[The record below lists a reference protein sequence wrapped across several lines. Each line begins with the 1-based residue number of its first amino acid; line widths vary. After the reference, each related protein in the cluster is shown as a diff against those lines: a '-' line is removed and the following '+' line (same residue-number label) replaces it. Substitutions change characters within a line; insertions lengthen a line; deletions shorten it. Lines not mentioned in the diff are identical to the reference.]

1 MSSFLNKQLLTHRR
15 QIISVAPALSS
26 SMNTVML
33 SPPSTNTLLS
43 ITSKSHCYHTSTP
56 LQRPGWKP
64 PRNPKISI
72 TLEQLRM
79 AARGTGRRVPICH
92 DEQEKVM
99 NALEA
104 AKYEVCVCLCA
115 YMLCAPM
122 ICLLLLLIYMYC
134 RFILHVLMYYLS
146 NVLSPFFFVNQSIE
160 SCYL

>member
-1 MSSFLNKQLLTHRR
+1 MSSFLNKQLLTHRW

-26 SMNTVML
+26 TTVML

-79 AARGTGRRVPICH
+79 AARGTGRKVPICH

-115 YMLCAPM
+115 YMLGVLLPSHAYFCFWYICAVDLF
-122 ICLLLLLIYMYC
+122 CN
-134 RFILHVLMYYLS
+134 VLMYYLLYCH
-146 NVLSPFFFVNQSIE
+146 LSFFQPIH
-160 SCYL
+160 

>member
-26 SMNTVML
+26 TIMNTVML

-43 ITSKSHCYHTSTP
+43 ITSKSNYYHTSTP

-99 NALEA
+99 NSLEA
-104 AKYEVCVCLCA
+104 AKYEVCEC
-115 YMLCAPM
+115 
-122 ICLLLLLIYMYC
+122 
-134 RFILHVLMYYLS
+134 LHVYVHICSVYPSHDMPAFAFDIY
-146 NVLSPFFFVNQSIE
+146 VL
-160 SCYL
+160 